1 MTIDFRQ
8 ADWEVWWADTR
19 NREVPPETVV
29 NRILRMVN
37 FVRKNKGL
45 VLGITEWERFLL
57 VMWTHPEE
65 KELVNSKSDLVL
77 DGVRLKVVW
86 NNWDDI
92 SAMDAVANSLNVVGP
107 GVRL

>member
-45 VLGITEWERFLL
+45 VLGITECSRDNRMGE
-57 VMWTHPEE
+57 VSTCHVDP
-65 KELVNSKSDLVL
+65 S
-77 DGVRLKVVW
+77 
-86 NNWDDI
+86 
-92 SAMDAVANSLNVVGP
+92 
-107 GVRL
+107 

>member
-1 MTIDFRQ
+1 
-8 ADWEVWWADTR
+8 
-19 NREVPPETVV
+19 
-29 NRILRMVN
+29 
-37 FVRKNKGL
+37 
-45 VLGITEWERFLL
+45 
-57 VMWTHPEE
+57 MWTHPEE